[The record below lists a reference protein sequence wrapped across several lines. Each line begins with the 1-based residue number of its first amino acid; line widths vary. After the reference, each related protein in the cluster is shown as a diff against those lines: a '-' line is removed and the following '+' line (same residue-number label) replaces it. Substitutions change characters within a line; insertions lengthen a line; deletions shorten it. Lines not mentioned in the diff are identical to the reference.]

1 MSVSPW
7 DIYDLCMTLTFW
19 FNIKIIFSPW
29 ICVWKKIVVTLWH
42 RHAKFCTC
50 VYHYK
55 TIYCVHIHDLFMTLT
70 YDLYVGG
77 GDFFSKFNSKIFIL
91 LNHKLCCCWYWFL
104 YDYDVL
110 VPTFLFRIQ
119 GHKTD
124 SWNVQE
130 IYVDE
135 TQDFT
140 QAELYLLLRICK
152 NPNNMFLTGDTAQ
165 SIMRGISFRFKDL
178 SSLFY
183 HASQKVKDVKIPEK
197 VMMQCDTETKFLH
210 RPSFKSVIRF

>member
-1 MSVSPW
+1 MP
-7 DIYDLCMTLTFW
+7 
-19 FNIKIIFSPW
+19 
-29 ICVWKKIVVTLWH
+29 
-42 RHAKFCTC
+42 
-50 VYHYK
+50 
-55 TIYCVHIHDLFMTLT
+55 T
-70 YDLYVGG
+70 YL
-77 GDFFSKFNSKIFIL
+77 S
-91 LNHKLCCCWYWFL
+91 
-104 YDYDVL
+104 
-110 VPTFLFRIQ
+110 RIQ

-124 SWNVQE
+124 SWNIQE

-197 VMMQCDTETKFLH
+197 VMMQCDTKTIFLY
-210 RPSFKSVIRF
+210 RPTFKSVIRF